1 MTTARSASLTVF
13 ELTAHAVTCDCESSL
28 SCAREPAW
36 PWRVGLPSRF
46 RRFPM
51 SVLLYVRVAARGQRK
66 HTWRSAYE
74 SLIKQSHKHH
84 HLMLRY
90 SYLIHAVWWAVRVA
104 HMRRWQE
111 RGNADSL
118 SLSLSLAAGR
128 RDVLDGSMH
137 ARGHIRTHDR
147 HCTSS
152 RACGRRA
159 RVWVTAPLA
168 RRRGRSALGSLM
180 MVTARL
186 TTCLAARHLAARD
199 RLEIGSRSA
208 RDRLEIVLS
217 SGREG
222 WPAWPIRPIGPQ
234 EVAHQTHWP

>member
-1 MTTARSASLTVF
+1 M
-13 ELTAHAVTCDCESSL
+13 AV
-28 SCAREPAW
+28 
-36 PWRVGLPSRF
+36 
-46 RRFPM
+46 
-51 SVLLYVRVAARGQRK
+51 ARGLAFPLPPLPHVCATVCACRSTGAEK
-66 HTWRSAYE
+66 THWRSAYE

-147 HCTSS
+147 HCASS

-199 RLEIGSRSA
+199 RLEIGSRSSSPRGA
-208 RDRLEIVLS
+208 RAGPRGPSDPLGLR
-217 SGREG
+217 R
-222 WPAWPIRPIGPQ
+222 WPIRPIGPK
-234 EVAHQTHWP
+234 EVAHQTQWPSERARV